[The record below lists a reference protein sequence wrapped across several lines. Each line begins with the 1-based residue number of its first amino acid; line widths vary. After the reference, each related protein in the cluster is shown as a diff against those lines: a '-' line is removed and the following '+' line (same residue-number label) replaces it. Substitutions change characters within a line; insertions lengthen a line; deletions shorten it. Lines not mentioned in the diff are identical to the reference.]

1 MASSANAPSGVEQ
14 LVNELREEIYA
25 GNFVPRQ
32 RLVEADIAEQFR
44 VTRGTVRSAFAE
56 LDVEGLIE
64 RIPNRG
70 ARIRSVSV
78 AEAIEITEV
87 RAALEA
93 LCASKAAEAVTDE
106 QIQLLRGIGK
116 NLTTA
121 VQAGDL
127 QEYSDCNRQL
137 HATLIEMSGQRTAAA
152 TIERLKGQVVRFQF
166 QLAKRSGR
174 PAESLPQHLAIIEAV
189 CRGDAIAASA
199 SMEEHLLSVMDTI
212 QDIGD

>member
-1 MASSANAPSGVEQ
+1 MASSANTPSGVEQ

-32 RLVEADIAEQFR
+32 RLIEADIAEQFR

-127 QEYSDCNRQL
+127 QEYSACNRQL

-166 QLAKRSGR
+166 QLAQRSGR
-174 PAESLPQHLAIIEAV
+174 PAESLPQHLAIIEAI

-199 SMEEHLLSVMDTI
+199 TMEEHLLSVMDTI
-212 QDIGD
+212 HDIGD